1 MVLFWQCWLHL
12 MLYCCRQLHMAIIQ
26 LVGGIAEYMI
36 MRATDYF
43 QVNLMNDLRQTP
55 LHLSVI
61 TNQPHIS
68 KKLMLSGALLE
79 LTDNKGNTALHI
91 ACKEGYR
98 DCVEVLTTPF
108 YSEDVGCPY
117 ALPVQNVPQNLE
129 TVNYEGNLN
138 FCFFPFYW
146 NCFFVDFS
154 RCLVLPNW
162 RLIFVFPGPH
172 LINTKVDMNINIHLS
187 QFKATVWS

>member
-1 MVLFWQCWLHL
+1 
-12 MLYCCRQLHMAIIQ
+12 MAIIQ

-146 NCFFVDFS
+146 NCF
-154 RCLVLPNW
+154 
-162 RLIFVFPGPH
+162 
-172 LINTKVDMNINIHLS
+172 LS
-187 QFKATVWS
+187 ILADALSSQIGD